1 MRHPLRTRRL
11 PHACIANLLLMTM
24 ITFAPGCKNRQIRVG
39 DADDE
44 TRSMMSVLN
53 MGDPRVQPQ
62 LVQGLHGIEEGAWRW
77 TAKDFTVTLRPPF
90 AAVQKRTN
98 LIVKLSV
105 PPVIIEK
112 GKTVSL
118 IATLAGST
126 ALPPETYSAAGEY
139 FYIREVPSSLLGGN
153 SLRVDF
159 HLDKAIAP
167 SSADARE
174 LGIVVVSIGL
184 ESKT

>member
-1 MRHPLRTRRL
+1 L
-11 PHACIANLLLMTM
+11 PHACIANLLLMTI
-24 ITFAPGCKNRQIRVG
+24 ITFAPGCNNRQVRVG

-62 LVQGLHGIEEGAWRW
+62 LVQGVHGIEEGGGGWRW
-77 TAKDFTVTLRPPF
+77 TAKDFTVALRPPF

-118 IATLAGST
+118 MATLAGNT
-126 ALPPETYSAAGEY
+126 ALPPETYSAPGEY
-139 FYIREVPSSLLGGN
+139 FYIREVPSRLLDGY

-159 HLDKAIAP
+159 HLDKALAP